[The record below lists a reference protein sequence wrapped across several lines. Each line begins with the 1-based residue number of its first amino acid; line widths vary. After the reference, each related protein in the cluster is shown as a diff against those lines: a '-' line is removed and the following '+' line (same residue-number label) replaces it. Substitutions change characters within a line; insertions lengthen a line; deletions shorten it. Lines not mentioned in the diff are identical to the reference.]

1 MKKFISILKNTSLFS
16 GVNENEIEAM
26 LSCLGA
32 QYRTYPKGAYIFR
45 RGNQLQRIMILAEG
59 CLHIQKDDY
68 WGNRSILAHIS
79 PGEMFGEAYIAPQ
92 SGPILN
98 DVIAVE
104 NSAVLFFDVKKLIT
118 TCPSVCPFHAK
129 VVENMFFAIS
139 EKNRRLVQK
148 LGHMCERT
156 TREKLISYLSEEAEK
171 QKSASFTIPFNR
183 QQLADFLSVD
193 RSAMSNELCKMRDE
207 GLIRFHKNAFVL
219 LS

>member
-79 PGEMFGEAYIAPQ
+79 PGEMFG
-92 SGPILN
+92 
-98 DVIAVE
+98 
-104 NSAVLFFDVKKLIT
+104 DVK
-118 TCPSVCPFHAK
+118 
-129 VVENMFFAIS
+129 
-139 EKNRRLVQK
+139 
-148 LGHMCERT
+148 
-156 TREKLISYLSEEAEK
+156 
-171 QKSASFTIPFNR
+171 
-183 QQLADFLSVD
+183 
-193 RSAMSNELCKMRDE
+193 
-207 GLIRFHKNAFVL
+207 
-219 LS
+219 